1 MKWVLITEIWYESI
15 QVRNGPSPSK
25 PRPTPAWGGSA
36 TTGSMAAATRL
47 ARAAGR
53 RPGTGDKRSSNVP
66 ALLDRLIYGIL
77 AAEAALIGRGV
88 TPPVGLRAYL
98 AATRST

>member
-1 MKWVLITEIWYESI
+1 M
-15 QVRNGPSPSK
+15 
-25 PRPTPAWGGSA
+25 
-36 TTGSMAAATRL
+36 
-47 ARAAGR
+47 
-53 RPGTGDKRSSNVP
+53 P

-77 AAEAALIGRGV
+77 AAEATLIDRGV